1 MWGRSAHDALASAC
15 TLFHLSSY
23 KGGRLEPGDEAL
35 SSSSLPADQRYLSLF
50 KPAFCLFLV
59 LFSSDGSFWKELSDG
74 TAVSETSTIC
84 SVLRT
89 S

>member
-1 MWGRSAHDALASAC
+1 MGRSARDSLASAC
-15 TLFHLSSY
+15 TLLHLSSY
-23 KGGRLEPGDEAL
+23 MSGRLRPGDEAL
-35 SSSSLPADQRYLSLF
+35 SFSSLPAGQRYFSLF
-50 KPAFCLFLV
+50 KVAFCLFLV